1 MVEHNLDDY
10 IEQNKAIIHREI
22 RKYLDELA
30 IPERLKS
37 AMIYSIEAGGKKIRP
52 ILLIASYEAYGQ
64 DKDKVISTAV
74 ALEMIH
80 NYSLIHDDLQ
90 AMDDDDLC
98 CGYQINLNQFVE
110 VTSLYDDVVIY

>member
-1 MVEHNLDDY
+1 MAQKLDEY
-10 IEQNKAIIHREI
+10 IEDNKAIIHKEI
-22 RKYLDELA
+22 RKHIDKLA

-52 ILLIASYEAYGQ
+52 ILVMASYETYGQ

-80 NYSLIHDDLQ
+80 TYSLIHDDLP
-90 AMDDDDLC
+90 AMDDDDLRSEERRVGKGC
-98 CGYQINLNQFVE
+98 RW
-110 VTSLYDDVVIY
+110 